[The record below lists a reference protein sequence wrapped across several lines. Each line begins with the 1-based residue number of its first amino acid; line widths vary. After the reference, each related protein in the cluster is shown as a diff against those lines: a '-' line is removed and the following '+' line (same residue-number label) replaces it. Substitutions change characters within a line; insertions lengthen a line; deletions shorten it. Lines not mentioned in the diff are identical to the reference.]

1 MKSNKDSNGISSGFQ
16 EIDGDPLVEL
26 MEIIR
31 GKELRGFFITRTKP
45 VKYV

>member
-1 MKSNKDSNGISSGFQ
+1 MKSNKDSIGISSGFQ

-31 GKELRGFFITRTKP
+31 GNEISGFLIT
-45 VKYV
+45 